1 MHTLEKTNDTT
12 LMLEQIKALIA
23 DEPDALANMAN
34 IASFVYHS
42 IGDLNWVGFYLLKE
56 SDLVLGPFNGLPAC
70 TRIKMGKGVCGTSAQ
85 TLKVMNISDVHSFE
99 GHIACDSASNSEL
112 VVPILINNVLYGVF
126 DIDSPIYGRFDS
138 ELESF
143 LVEVVQLFTNRKM
156 G

>member
-1 MHTLEKTNDTT
+1 MHTLEKTNDYA

-23 DEPDALANMAN
+23 DEGDTLANMAN

-42 IGDLNWVGFYLLKE
+42 VGDLNWVGFYLLKE

-85 TLKVMNISDVHSFE
+85 TRMVLNVSDVHLFE

-112 VVPILINNVLYGVF
+112 VVPVLINNQIYGVF
-126 DIDSPIYGRFDS
+126 DVDSPLHNRFDP
-138 ELESF
+138 ELEAF
-143 LVEVVQLFTNRKM
+143 LIEVVKCFVIKKM
-156 G
+156 D

>member
-1 MHTLEKTNDTT
+1 MHTLEKTNDYA

-23 DEPDALANMAN
+23 DERDTLANMAN

-42 IGDLNWVGFYLLKE
+42 VSDLNWVGFYLLKE

-85 TLKVMNISDVHSFE
+85 TRTVLNVPDVHLFE

-112 VVPILINNVLYGVF
+112 VVPVLINNQIYGVF
-126 DIDSPIYGRFDS
+126 DVDSPLHNRFDP
-138 ELESF
+138 ELETF
-143 LVEVVQLFTNRKM
+143 LIDVVKCFVTKKM
-156 G
+156 D

>member
-85 TLKVMNISDVHSFE
+85 TLKVMNIADVHSFE

-112 VVPILINNVLYGVF
+112 VVPILINNALFGVF
-126 DIDSPIYGRFDS
+126 DIDSPIYGRFDP
-138 ELESF
+138 ELEFF